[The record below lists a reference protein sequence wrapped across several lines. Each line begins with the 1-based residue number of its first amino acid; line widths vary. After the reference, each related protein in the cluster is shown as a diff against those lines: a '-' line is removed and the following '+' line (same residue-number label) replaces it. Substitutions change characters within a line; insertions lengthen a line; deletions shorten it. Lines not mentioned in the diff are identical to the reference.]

1 MGHAY
6 TGIAFHGHEG
16 DESETK
22 VPRFTVDTGFAI
34 SRRNFLGHEALSV
47 LAGTPKTIDRAW
59 KEEQSQLIINTAFY
73 HSVIV
78 VVVVVIHRFDLQP
91 SKSRGLVIIGDK
103 VRIRESRKVVAP
115 KHANF

>member
-22 VPRFTVDTGFAI
+22 VPRSTVDRGFAI

-59 KEEQSQLIINTAFY
+59 KEEQSQLIISTAFY
-73 HSVIV
+73 HL
-78 VVVVVIHRFDLQP
+78 VIHRFDLQQP
-91 SKSRGLVIIGDK
+91 SKSRGFVIIGDK